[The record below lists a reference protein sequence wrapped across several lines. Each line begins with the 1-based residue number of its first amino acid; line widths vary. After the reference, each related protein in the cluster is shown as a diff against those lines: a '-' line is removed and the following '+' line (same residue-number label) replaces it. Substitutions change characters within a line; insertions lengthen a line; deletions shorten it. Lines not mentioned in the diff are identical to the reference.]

1 MKGLL
6 FSISFPGQENNSS
19 LGSLLVFSSGGGRW
33 GLVRASEVAN
43 TFGYFLKLEQ
53 RQKFGEYGK
62 CTFTQE
68 VIDKINYLITAL
80 IK

>member
-1 MKGLL
+1 MAKKITLL
-6 FSISFPGQENNSS
+6 WAPPLAFR
-19 LGSLLVFSSGGGRW
+19 SGGGEW

-53 RQKFGEYGK
+53 RQKAWRIQK
-62 CTFTQE
+62 MQFTPE